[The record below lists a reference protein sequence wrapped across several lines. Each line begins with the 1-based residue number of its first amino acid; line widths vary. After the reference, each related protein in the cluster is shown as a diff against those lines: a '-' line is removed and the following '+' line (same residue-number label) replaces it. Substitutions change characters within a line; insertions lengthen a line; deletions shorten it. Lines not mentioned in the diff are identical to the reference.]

1 MCGLTI
7 DRINKYGG
15 VNVNKFLAYLALSNS
30 ATDLW
35 EDFDIT
41 KCIVVDDMETEVY
54 GLVDFINDETYEIT
68 RQEMNVPIVHT
79 DGCGMILPSENKKS
93 FMVRLPWVKGL
104 LVPFDYVKFIK
115 TYNTKSKIKD
125 IYGKEWD
132 VIKDDIR
139 VIFTKSQFKMW
150 KYYKSWEEYCEN
162 FKKYSCQAGKCNEE
176 EDEIKNAKIN
186 YQMLQTITD
195 ITDAELLELCKENME
210 DINKI
215 VYDKNIC

>member
-1 MCGLTI
+1 MKDAILNGLFVNGEKYICFTASAGQIRTKKTIFIREESLKEIENSLMCGLTI

-125 IYGKEWD
+125 IYGKNG
-132 VIKDDIR
+132 
-139 VIFTKSQFKMW
+139 M
-150 KYYKSWEEYCEN
+150 
-162 FKKYSCQAGKCNEE
+162 
-176 EDEIKNAKIN
+176 
-186 YQMLQTITD
+186 
-195 ITDAELLELCKENME
+195 
-210 DINKI
+210 
-215 VYDKNIC
+215 